1 MRDKGTNSNYEV
13 GYRRPPRS
21 TQFKKGGPSPNP
33 SGRPRGRRIPNP
45 ANVLL
50 GSMNVRINGK
60 ILKLSVL
67 EAYIHLIKDMAFKGD
82 LKAGQMLIFLCKL
95 LGVLERPE
103 EIEDFVFTLNLD
115 DRSPPDWIKTNAEIN
130 RERPAKNAGD
140 IVEAD

>member
-1 MRDKGTNSNYEV
+1 
-13 GYRRPPRS
+13 
-21 TQFKKGGPSPNP
+21 
-33 SGRPRGRRIPNP
+33 
-45 ANVLL
+45 
-50 GSMNVRINGK
+50 MNVRINGK